1 MPELTEAG
9 ARLLSDVR
17 DAAQLALRR
26 IVVDAARASK
36 LPSLTA
42 EQRTEWRERAEVWAD
57 TAAGEFAPPRPEH
70 APPRSGPRRSQY
82 EMPSSKNLRFYY
94 LARAAMNFH
103 QTPVT
108 ARITQ
113 TT

>member
-9 ARLLSDVR
+9 ARLLTDVR

-36 LPSLTA
+36 LPSLTT

-57 TAAGEFAPPRPEH
+57 TAAGEFAGDQASPPR
-70 APPRSGPRRSQY
+70 RRPRRHGMDARRRST
-82 EMPSSKNLRFYY
+82 LLY
-94 LARAAMNFH
+94 LARLPGEFPPGAI
-103 QTPVT
+103 T
-108 ARITQ
+108 ARNHP

>member
-57 TAAGEFAPPRPEH
+57 TAAGEFASDLCG
-70 APPRSGPRRSQY
+70 AATGRS
-82 EMPSSKNLRFYY
+82 
-94 LARAAMNFH
+94 ARACL
-103 QTPVT
+103 
-108 ARITQ
+108 I
-113 TT
+113 